1 MPSDG
6 PGLEEEEMA
15 KKKKPGT
22 YRYLPPQMAEH
33 LQNMGIAVRKQM
45 DGGMQGLHRSPAFG
59 SSVEFAEYRPYVQG
73 DPIRRIDWSVY
84 ARTDRY
90 VIRRFH
96 DEVNIRAH
104 VLLDASESMSYEERG
119 PMSKMEYGCYL
130 AACIMYMMI
139 NQGDSAGLMTFDD
152 DMRDVYE
159 PAGSFVGLRP
169 MLLGLEETQPRGE
182 SNIESALH
190 KAAELIKGRA
200 FVVLISD
207 LLQDPRE
214 TLRGIGHLCYD
225 GKDVTIFHVLDPGEL
240 RLPDEGLIEVE
251 FLETRDRMNVDISE
265 FRELYLQRIRE
276 YLDEVRVGCANEG
289 ADYILVDTSTD
300 IQDVLHRRAA
310 V

>member
-1 MPSDG
+1 
-6 PGLEEEEMA
+6 MA
-15 KKKKPGT
+15 KTKNTGS

-33 LQNMGIAVRKQM
+33 LQNLGIAVRKQM
-45 DGGMQGLHRSPAFG
+45 DGGMQGLHRSHAFG

-73 DPIRRIDWSVY
+73 DPVERIDWSVY

-104 VLLDASESMSYEERG
+104 VLLDTSESMSYAEQG
-119 PMSKMEYGCYL
+119 AMSKMEYGCYL
-130 AACIMYMMI
+130 AASIMYMMI

-152 DMRDVYE
+152 KVRNIYE
-159 PAGSFVGLRP
+159 PSSSFVGLRP
-169 MLLGLEETQPRGE
+169 MLLGLEDIEPQGQ

-190 KAAELIKGRA
+190 KAAEIIKGRSL
-200 FVVLISD
+200 VVIISD
-207 LLQDPRE
+207 LLQDPRQ
-214 TLRGIGHLCYD
+214 TLQGIGHLCYD
-225 GKDVTIFHVLDPGEL
+225 GKDVTVFHVLDPGEL

-251 FLETRDRMNVDISE
+251 FLETREKMSVDIAE

-276 YLDEVRVGCANEG
+276 YLDEVRIGCTNEG
-289 ADYILVDTSTD
+289 AHYILVDTSTD

>member
-1 MPSDG
+1 
-6 PGLEEEEMA
+6 
-15 KKKKPGT
+15 
-22 YRYLPPQMAEH
+22 MAEN
-33 LQNMGIAVRKQM
+33 LQNLGIAVRKQM
-45 DGGMQGLHRSPAFG
+45 DGGMQGLHRSHAFG

-73 DPIRRIDWSVY
+73 DPIERIDWSVY

-104 VLLDASESMSYEERG
+104 VLLDTSESMSYKERG
-119 PMSKMEYGCYL
+119 SMSKIEYGCYL
-130 AACIMYMMI
+130 AASIMYIMI
-139 NQGDSAGLMTFDD
+139 NQGDSAGLMTFDNE
-152 DMRDVYE
+152 MREIYE

-169 MLLGLEETQPRGE
+169 MLLGLEEIEPQGE
-182 SNIESALH
+182 SNIENALH
-190 KAAELIKGRA
+190 KAAEIIKGRA

-214 TLRGIGHLCYD
+214 TLKGIGHLCYD
-225 GKDVTIFHVLDPGEL
+225 GKDVTVFHVLDPGEL

-251 FLETRDRMNVDISE
+251 FLETRDRMHVDIAE

-276 YLDEVRVGCANEG
+276 YLDEVRIGCTNEG

-300 IQDVLHRRAA
+300 IQDALHRRAA

>member
-1 MPSDG
+1 
-6 PGLEEEEMA
+6 MA
-15 KKKKPGT
+15 KAKAEGS
-22 YRYLPPQMAEH
+22 YQYLPPQMAEH
-33 LQNMGIAVRKQM
+33 LQNLGIAVRKQM

-96 DEVNIRAH
+96 DEVNIRGH
-104 VLLDASESMSYEERG
+104 VLLDTSESMSYREMG
-119 PMSKMEYGCYL
+119 PISKMEYGCYL
-130 AACIMYMMI
+130 AAAMMYMMI
-139 NQGDSAGLMTFDD
+139 NQGDSAGLMTFDN
-152 DMRDVYE
+152 DMRDLYE

-169 MLLGLEETQPRGE
+169 MLLGLEDIKPARE
-182 SNIESALH
+182 SNIEQALH
-190 KAAELIKGRA
+190 KAAEMIKGRA

-214 TLRGIGHLCYD
+214 TLQGIGHLCYD
-225 GKDVTIFHVLDPGEL
+225 GKDVTVFHVLDPGEL

-251 FLETRDRMNVDISE
+251 FLETHEKMNVDISE

-276 YLDEVRVGCANEG
+276 YLDEVRIGCTNEG
-289 ADYILVDTSTD
+289 ADYIQVDTSMD
-300 IQDVLHRRAA
+300 VLDVLHRRAA